1 MKKLKKMT
9 KMKMKKVKIKKTREV
24 IFLMI
29 LKLISNNKRKEEPQQ
44 CNQVWAN
51 VPGP

>member
-29 LKLISNNKRKEEPQQ
+29 LKLI
-44 CNQVWAN
+44 
-51 VPGP
+51 